1 MNYSLPPKMNEQA
14 IGRVQKI
21 VDAAGIVSR
30 RELSR
35 RVCESLSWKGK
46 GGRLAVMSCRKRLV
60 DLERRGLLQLPPPGK
75 AVPARSKPGGDDT
88 VLAGLTPFSGPFS
101 TMGPIEL
108 VLIEQGDR
116 ALSRVFNAL
125 LDRYHPRG
133 SGPLCGAQ
141 LRYLFRCKRYGWLG
155 GISFSAAA
163 WRLYARDASIGWDER
178 ARRIHLPKVLNNSRF
193 LIRPDIQARN
203 LASHVLGQVVK
214 RVAVDFKA
222 RYGYKPVLL
231 ETFVECEKHDGAC
244 YKAAN
249 WQYVGQSAG
258 RGRQDQTHQ
267 APESVKDIY
276 LYPLREDWQSH
287 LTRVPA
293 RVLKEERLECP
304 PTDWAEE
311 EFGNVELGDERL
323 KERLLDLARSFYAA
337 PESNIPAACG
347 SAAATKAA
355 YRFFDHE
362 ATELQTLLAPH
373 FEATLTRIVEH
384 PVVLAVQDT
393 TSLNYSAH
401 PATNGL
407 GPLNTSEDKSI
418 GLHLHDTMAFDPL
431 GTPLG
436 LVDIQVWAREPGR
449 YDKSETCHERPI
461 EDKESYKW
469 LKSYQAA
476 SEAQRRCPETMV
488 VSVGD
493 READVY
499 ELFELAHQTK
509 GGAKLLVRANQDRV
523 LTDDTHLWDFVSKLP
538 EVGKQEVHVP
548 RRGARLARTATLSV
562 RFSPIILRP
571 PKLKKHK
578 KPLSLWVVYAVE
590 LDPPKEVKEPLKWL
604 LFTTVETLSFED
616 ALVRLKWYTKRWGIE
631 IFHRTLKS
639 GCKVEDRQLED
650 ADRLQ
655 SCLAI
660 DLVVA
665 WRIFYLTMLGRETPN
680 VPCTVFFEEAEW
692 KALVAY
698 RTHNPIAP
706 ENPPTLRE
714 AIRMVA
720 QIGGFLGRKRDGEP
734 GTTTIWR
741 GITALDFITSIWI
754 VMAGQKQPKYR
765 LRC

>member
-1 MNYSLPPKMNEQA
+1 MNEKTV
-14 IGRVQKI
+14 GRIQKV
-21 VDAAGIVSR
+21 VDAAGTVSR

-35 RVCESLSWKGK
+35 RVCEALDWKGK
-46 GGRLAVMSCRKRLV
+46 GGGWAVMGCRKRLV
-60 DLERRGLLQLPPPGK
+60 DLERRGLVQLPPPGK
-75 AVPARSKPGGDDT
+75 SVPVRKKPEDKDT
-88 VLAGLTPFSGPFS
+88 VLKGLLPYTGTLSGLGS
-101 TMGPIEL
+101 IEL
-108 VLIEQGDR
+108 VLVEQGDR
-116 ALSRVFNAL
+116 EQSRVFNEL
-125 LDRYHPRG
+125 LDRYHPHG

-155 GISFSAAA
+155 GLSFSAAA
-163 WRLYARDASIGWDER
+163 WRLYARDAAIGWDER
-178 ARRIHLPKVLNNSRF
+178 ARRIHLSEVLNQSRF
-193 LIRPDIQARN
+193 LIRPDIVTRN
-203 LASHVLGQVVK
+203 LASYVLGQVIK
-214 RVAVDFKA
+214 RVARDFKA
-222 RYGYKPVLL
+222 RYGYEPVLL
-231 ETFVECEKHDGAC
+231 ETFVEQEQHTGAS

-249 WQYVGQSAG
+249 WQYIGQSTG
-258 RGRQDQTHQ
+258 RGRGDQTHQ
-267 APESVKDIY
+267 APKSVKEIY
-276 LYPLREDWQSH
+276 LYPLRKDWQSQ
-287 LTRVPA
+287 LKRIPA
-293 RVLKEERLECP
+293 QVLVQERLENP
-304 PTDWAEE
+304 PGDWAEE
-311 EFGNVELGDERL
+311 EFGTVELGDERL
-323 KERLLDLARSFYAA
+323 KKRLLDLARSFYGA
-337 PESNIPAACG
+337 PEANIPQACG
-347 SAAATKAA
+347 DSAATKAA
-355 YRFFDHE
+355 YRFFNHE
-362 ATELQTLLAPH
+362 ATELETLLKPH
-373 FEATLTRIVEH
+373 FEATVTRIVEQK
-384 PVVLAVQDT
+384 VVLAVQDT

-401 PATNGL
+401 PATHGL
-407 GPLNTSEDKSI
+407 GPLNTEADQSI

-436 LVDIQVWAREPGR
+436 LVDIQIWAREPGR

-461 EDKESYKW
+461 EEKESYKW

-499 ELFELAHQTK
+499 ELFELAHQTQ

-523 LTDDTHLWDFVSKLP
+523 LTNDTHLWDFVSNLP

-562 RFSPIILRP
+562 RFSPITLRP

-590 LDPPKEVKEPLKWL
+590 ADPPKDVKEPLKWL

-616 ALVRLKWYTKRWGIE
+616 ALVRLQWYTRRWGIE

-639 GCKVEDRQLED
+639 GCKVKDRQLED

-680 VPCTVFFEEAEW
+680 APCSVFFEEAEW

-698 RTHNPIAP
+698 RTGNPIPP
-706 ENPPTLRE
+706 ETAPTLRE
-714 AIRMVA
+714 AIRMIA
-720 QIGGFLGRKRDGEP
+720 QIGGFQGRKSDGEP
-734 GTTTIWR
+734 GTVTIWR
-741 GITALDFITSIWI
+741 GITALDFITSTWI
-754 VMAGQKQPKYR
+754 VMARQKQPKYR